1 MTNRRKQLEQL
12 SKEALIESHLL
23 LEGRIRTLE
32 KQVADLR
39 ELLQSQQSK
48 KSKPRKTAKNSSLP
62 PSKDEK
68 ANKKPTSEAKRGPK
82 HGHPG
87 VSRERSEPDE
97 TVECRVTRCTCCGED
112 LSHLPQHEAG
122 RHQVIDIPKV
132 QPVVRDIVRYG
143 RYCPGCETYQRADL
157 PPGVEP
163 DRVFGPYIEQLV
175 LYLHYAHPLSY
186 QRVQRI
192 LEDICGL
199 SISQGALVNMVSRAK
214 EGLKQAADT
223 IRSRLQEATVVGSD
237 ETTLRVDGITY
248 WQWVFQTSELAY
260 FVVDPTRAAQVITDV
275 IETPPEV
282 WVSDLLSSQLCHPA
296 NRYQICL
303 AHQVRDLQYAIDAHN
318 CDWATDLQ
326 TLFYD
331 AMKLNKQDGEIPVQ
345 EIQQRLDRLLDDE
358 YPDNDD
364 SRRLWRRYRKHR
376 DALFL
381 FLEREDVPPTNNAS
395 ERALRNSVIYR
406 KVTGGFRTDWGA
418 ELYANFISIL
428 ETARRQGDTIFETLS
443 KLLASQPAF
452 SWQGE

>member
-1 MTNRRKQLEQL
+1 MTNRRRQLEQL
-12 SKEALIESHLL
+12 SKEQLIESHLL
-23 LEGRIRTLE
+23 LEARVRTLE

-39 ELLQSQQSK
+39 ELLRSQHP
-48 KSKPRKTAKNSSLP
+48 KPRKTAKNSSLP
-62 PSKDEK
+62 PGQSPK
-68 ANKKPTSEAKRGPK
+68 ANKKPKPQAKRGPK
-82 HGHPG
+82 DGHQG
-87 VSRERSEPDE
+87 VSRERTEPDE
-97 TVECRVTRCTCCGED
+97 TLECRVTCCACCGED

-132 QPVVRDIVRYG
+132 QPIVRDIVRYG
-143 RYCPGCETYQRADL
+143 RYCSGCETYQRADL
-157 PPGVEP
+157 PPGVEA
-163 DRVFGPYIEQLV
+163 DRVFGPHIEQLV

-192 LEDICGL
+192 LEDVCGL
-199 SISQGALVNMVSRAK
+199 TISKGALVNMVSRAK
-214 EGLKQAADT
+214 EGLQQAADA
-223 IRSRLQEATVVGSD
+223 IQSRLQEATVIGSD
-237 ETTLRVDGITY
+237 ETRLRVDGITY
-248 WQWVFQTSELAY
+248 WQWVFQTPDLAY
-260 FVVDPTRAAQVITDV
+260 FGVEPTRAAQVITDV

-282 WVSDLLSSQLCHPA
+282 WVSDLFSSQMCHPA
-296 NRYQICL
+296 DRYQICL
-303 AHQVRDLQYAIDAHN
+303 AHQVRDLQYAIDAHD
-318 CDWATDLQ
+318 CQWATDLQ

-331 AMKLNKQDGEIPVQ
+331 AMELNRPAKSIPLQ
-345 EIQQRLDRLLDDE
+345 EIQQRLDRLLDNA
-358 YPDNDD
+358 YPDNSD

-418 ELYANFISIL
+418 ELYVNFMSIL
-428 ETARRQGDTIFETLS
+428 ETARRQGHTIFETLS

>member
-1 MTNRRKQLEQL
+1 MTDRRKQLEQL
-12 SKEALIESHLL
+12 SKEELIENHLL
-23 LEGRIRTLE
+23 LEKRIKTLE

-39 ELLQSQQSK
+39 DLLLSQQPR
-48 KSKPRKTAKNSSLP
+48 PRKTARNSSLP
-62 PSKDEK
+62 PSQSPK
-68 ANKKPTSEAKRGPK
+68 ANQSTRRQVKRGPK
-82 HGHPG
+82 DGHKG
-87 VSRERSEPDE
+87 VSRERTEPDD
-97 TVECRVTRCTCCGED
+97 TVECRVVRCGCCGED

-132 QPVVRDIVRYG
+132 QPVIRDIVRYG

-157 PPGVEP
+157 PPDIEP
-163 DRVFGPYIEQLV
+163 GRVFGPHIEQLV

-192 LEDICGL
+192 LEDVCGL
-199 SISQGALVNMVSRAK
+199 SISKGALVNLVSRARDT
-214 EGLKQAADT
+214 LQQAADA
-223 IRSRLQEATVVGSD
+223 IQSRLQAAPVVGSD
-237 ETTLRVDGITY
+237 ETTLRVDGMTY
-248 WQWVFQTSELAY
+248 WQWVFQTPDLAY
-260 FVVDPTRAAQVITDV
+260 FVVEPTRAAKVITDV
-275 IETPPEV
+275 METSPEV

-296 NRYQICL
+296 DRYQICL
-303 AHQVRDLQYAIDAHN
+303 AHQVRDLQYAIDAHD

-326 TLFYD
+326 TLFYE
-331 AMKLNKQDGEIPVQ
+331 AMEQNKQDDPVPLQ
-345 EIQQRLDRLLDDE
+345 ELHQRLDHLLDE
-358 YPDNDD
+358 VYPDNDD

-428 ETARRQGDTIFETLS
+428 ETARRQGQTIFETLS
-443 KLLASQPAF
+443 KLLTSQPAF